1 MINMTDAS
9 ILVVDDE
16 PQIRRVLRS
25 TLSSRGYVIIEA
37 KTGEEAV
44 DAVRKEK
51 PDLVLLDVNM
61 PGIGGIAAC
70 REIRESSDA
79 PIIVL
84 TVRNAERDKVL
95 ALDAGA
101 DDYVVKPFGIE
112 ELLARIRAA
121 LRRYAPGDALPPFV
135 SKDLTLDFE
144 SRQLTVRGQEVHL
157 TPKEFDVLKHLIAN
171 QGKPLTHRRLLQ
183 SVWGPDYGEE
193 TENLRVVIRHSRS
206 TSARNHGWDTAS
218 SRRSRASR
226 SRPLGKNRTAAYLA
240 NREIA

>member
-1 MINMTDAS
+1 MVTAT

-25 TLSSRGYVIIEA
+25 TLSSQGYVITDA
-37 KTGEEAV
+37 KTGEEGV
-44 DAVRKEK
+44 ESVRKNK

-61 PGIGGIAAC
+61 PGMGGIEAC
-70 REIRESSDA
+70 REIRRSSDA
-79 PIIVL
+79 PIIML

-121 LRRYAPGDALPPFV
+121 LRRYAPGDALPPYV
-135 SKDLTLDFE
+135 SKELTLDFE
-144 SRQLTVRGQEVHL
+144 SRRLTVRGEEVHL

-171 QGKPLTHRRLLQ
+171 QGKPLTHRRILQ

-193 TENLRVVIRHSRS
+193 TENLRVVINQLRKKIEADPAHPKYIRTEPWVGYRFQPLS
-206 TSARNHGWDTAS
+206 TSSAKTS
-218 SRRSRASR
+218 SRKA
-226 SRPLGKNRTAAYLA
+226 
-240 NREIA
+240 